1 MTRLVPVLAL
11 CAAIALGVLT
21 TACTSTVGGA
31 AIRAK
36 GSVAAD
42 NVPPIAESDLE
53 GLLLSNSDLNKIA
66 GVDMESFYSAEEM
79 NDNADIVSD
88 ADCLGAVYPGED
100 AVYSDSDWSAVRDEL
115 LLEADAPD
123 DAHLVEQTVV
133 RFDTRDDAVDFF
145 DMSKDTWKDCAK
157 NKDIT
162 VEDGGWVPDE
172 VQEVNERLISQKA
185 EVSGTLNGICQHAM
199 GVVSNVIVE
208 GYSCDTDDHDDAQE
222 IASRI
227 LENAADQ

>member
-11 CAAIALGVLT
+11 CAAVALGAVT
-21 TACTSTVGGA
+21 TACTSTVGGVA
-31 AIRAK
+31 VRAK

-42 NVPPIAESDLE
+42 DVPPIAESDLE
-53 GLLLSNSDLNKIA
+53 GLLLSNGDLNKIA

-79 NDNADIVSD
+79 NDNADLVSD
-88 ADCLGAVYPGED
+88 VDCLGAVYPGED
-100 AVYSDSDWSAVRDEL
+100 AVYGDSDWRAVRDEL
-115 LLEADAPD
+115 LLEADGPD

-145 DMSKDTWKDCAK
+145 DMSKDSWNDCAK

-162 VEDGGWVPDE
+162 VEGGGWVPDE
-172 VQEVNERLISQKA
+172 VQEGNERLISQKA
-185 EVSGTLNGICQHAM
+185 KVSGTLNGICQHAM

-222 IASRI
+222 IARRI